1 MSDNQ
6 FYIDKLQAR
15 IEALEAAL
23 LPAKNALNAVRI
35 LMKNQDRREHE
46 QQVYEA
52 VQVCCEI
59 VEAALLQGGVTGD
72 NAIE

>member
-1 MSDNQ
+1 MNEAELG
-6 FYIDKLQAR
+6 FELKNALAR
-15 IEALEAAL
+15 IEQLEAAL
-23 LPAKNALNAVRI
+23 LPAKNTLNAVRI

-59 VEAALLQGGVTGD
+59 MEDTLAPEQD
-72 NAIE
+72 K